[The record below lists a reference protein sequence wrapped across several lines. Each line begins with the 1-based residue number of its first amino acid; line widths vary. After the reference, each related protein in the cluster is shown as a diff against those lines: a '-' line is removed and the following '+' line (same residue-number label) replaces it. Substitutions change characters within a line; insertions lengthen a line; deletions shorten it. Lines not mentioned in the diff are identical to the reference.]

1 MEEAIEN
8 LGVEKRKLI
17 IEEQALSEL
26 KSEMAD
32 YQEDIEDFRKVR
44 SFVNYKVCQVSLH
57 CTSHVLDHQLWKGRG
72 EGLMLWIR
80 EGGEW

>member
-17 IEEQALSEL
+17 IEEQELAEL

-44 SFVNYKVCQVSLH
+44 IMSNYKLPPY
-57 CTSHVLDHQLWKGRG
+57 LDYQL
-72 EGLMLWIR
+72 
-80 EGGEW
+80 

>member
-17 IEEQALSEL
+17 IEEQELSEL
-26 KSEMAD
+26 KSELAD

-44 SFVNYKVCQVSLH
+44 IFYFGFVSCYTEIINSSL
-57 CTSHVLDHQLWKGRG
+57 
-72 EGLMLWIR
+72 
-80 EGGEW
+80 

>member
-17 IEEQALSEL
+17 IEEQELSEL

-44 SFVNYKVCQVSLH
+44 RVYTILYCN
-57 CTSHVLDHQLWKGRG
+57 
-72 EGLMLWIR
+72 I
-80 EGGEW
+80 

>member
-1 MEEAIEN
+1 MHLLYSIFLSSIQDSCAIFHLFSLQLTNEDLRDVEEAIEN

-44 SFVNYKVCQVSLH
+44 SFANYKVC
-57 CTSHVLDHQLWKGRG
+57 
-72 EGLMLWIR
+72 
-80 EGGEW
+80 

>member
-17 IEEQALSEL
+17 IEEQVLSEL
-26 KSEMAD
+26 KSEMED

-44 SFVNYKVCQVSLH
+44 SSTSYLVCFSFAQIFLSG
-57 CTSHVLDHQLWKGRG
+57 HVHSN
-72 EGLMLWIR
+72 
-80 EGGEW
+80 

>member
-8 LGVEKRKLI
+8 MGVEKRKLL
-17 IEEQALSEL
+17 IEEQEMAEL

-44 SFVNYKVCQVSLH
+44 NNAICSLYAGSSSVDP
-57 CTSHVLDHQLWKGRG
+57 CEQ
-72 EGLMLWIR
+72 IY
-80 EGGEW
+80 